1 MKDAD
6 VEKANLQDWPLPD
19 EYLTELGR
27 LAAAWSSLETGLDT
41 YIGRLAGFNLDDPRA
56 FILLKHSSL
65 PQKLDNL
72 AALCDHL
79 APSYPWLSNY
89 NTTIAAIREAQRN
102 RNRFMH
108 NALSLNH
115 ETNRLELAVG
125 SARGKL
131 KTAVESVDLNDIK
144 RAAMLAHTALLSLHS
159 LVTQKSYPPMWEVVA
174 G

>member
-1 MKDAD
+1 MKDVD
-6 VEKANLQDWPLPD
+6 IEKANLQDWPLPD
-19 EYLTELGR
+19 ECLTELGR
-27 LAAAWSSLETGLDT
+27 LAAAWSSLETSLDT

-72 AALCDHL
+72 SALCGHL
-79 APSYPWLSNY
+79 AASFAWLSGY
-89 NTTIAAIREAQRN
+89 KATVAAIKEAQQQ

-108 NALSLNH
+108 NSMSLNP

-125 SARGKL
+125 SARGKI
-131 KTAVESVDLNDIK
+131 KTSVETIELEDLK
-144 RAAMLAHTALLSLHS
+144 RASMLAHTALLSLHA
-159 LVTQKSYPPMWEVVA
+159 LVTKKSYPPMWEVAA